1 MAKQN
6 SIQSPVTNLV
16 RLAVLFFFSGIMLIP
31 FWVTVIGGFKSL
43 GDLRVNPFALPTE
56 WDFSIYGTILTSADT
71 WKMMGNS
78 VIVTGLSILLVLLVA
93 SMVAFTFSHIRFA
106 GKKYLYNYLIAGMM
120 FPAATAIL
128 PLFIKVRDLGLLDTY
143 PGIIL
148 PQVAFGLAMS
158 MMFFRTFFEQ
168 LPQDLFEAALVD
180 GCGYTRFFF
189 TIVLPL
195 STPILA
201 TVGVFILVGSWNNY
215 IMPLI
220 FVNDTDLYT
229 WPLGLMAYRGEYGVE
244 WNKILAYVTVTIFP
258 AIMFFLFA
266 QKYIVAG
273 LSQGA
278 VKG

>member
-1 MAKQN
+1 MKNENQ
-6 SIQSPVTNLV
+6 IESPVSNLI
-16 RLAVLFFFSGIMLIP
+16 RLAILFIFSGFMLIP
-31 FWVTVIGGFKSL
+31 FWVTFIGGFKSL
-43 GDLRVNPFALPTE
+43 GELRVNPFTLPTE

-71 WKMMGNS
+71 WKMMLNS
-78 VIVTGLSILLVLLVA
+78 LIVTGVTIFLVLLVA
-93 SMVAFTFSHIRFA
+93 SMVAFTFSHIKFA
-106 GKKYLYNYLIAGMM
+106 GKKYIYNYLIAGMM

-143 PGIIL
+143 PGVIL

-168 LPQDLFEAALVD
+168 LPKDLFEAALVD
-180 GCGYTRFFF
+180 GCSYIRFFF
-189 TIVLPL
+189 TIVMPL

-220 FVNDTDLYT
+220 FVNDKDLYT

-244 WNKILAYVTVTIFP
+244 WNKILAYVTVTIVP
-258 AIMFFLFA
+258 AIIFFLFA

-273 LSQGA
+273 LGQGA